1 MRDTGQITFTELC
14 CETVE
19 NKLTGLDGIFFW
31 NWTGDTANENRLLV
45 KLS

>member
-1 MRDTGQITFTELC
+1 MRDTGQITATELG
-14 CETVE
+14 CETLE

-31 NWTGDTANENRLLV
+31 NLTGGTVNENRLLV

>member
-14 CETVE
+14 CETVK
-19 NKLTGLDGIFFW
+19 NKLTGFDGIFFL

-45 KLS
+45 